1 MILRNPHRRSA
12 ATAVE
17 MAVIA
22 PAFLLLIFIL
32 VIGGLGM
39 FRYNQVAHLA
49 REGARYASVHGR
61 DWANETRN
69 PAATPQTIYEQA
81 ILPNA
86 IGLDRTQLSYSVV
99 WDRSNAP
106 KQSVP
111 PSTAPVRNYVY
122 VTVSYQWLPDNI
134 FGGGTL
140 TSTSKMP
147 MCH

>member
-1 MILRNPHRRSA
+1 MTLRNCHRRSA

-17 MAVIA
+17 MAIIA
-22 PAFLLLIFIL
+22 PVFLLLVFIL

-61 DWANETRN
+61 DWAEETGN
-69 PAATPQTIYEQA
+69 VPATPQTIYEQA

-86 IGLDRTQLSYSVV
+86 FGLDRTQLTYAVV
-99 WDRSNAP
+99 WNKSNAP
-106 KQSVP
+106 TQAVTGG
-111 PSTAPVRNYVY
+111 TAPVRNYVY
-122 VTVSYQWLPDNI
+122 VTVSYRWLPDNI

-147 MCH
+147 MHH